1 MISCLPRPRLIRTGM
16 SWLLCLF
23 LAACAGAPGWMGSG
37 SKAPP
42 FRDPGLT
49 MQSARDAITAGKTT
63 KAEVM
68 AVLGPATVVKFDSGY
83 EVWAYREIPVG
94 QAVDRAA
101 DQAASRAEFI
111 ILFAPSGIVK
121 KTRIRPPT
129 VPPMK

>member
-1 MISCLPRPRLIRTGM
+1 MISGLLRHPLVRAGM
-16 SWLLCLF
+16 SWLLCLC
-23 LAACAGAPGWMGSG
+23 LAACAGAPGWLGSD

-42 FRDPGLT
+42 FRDPAMT
-49 MQSARDAITAGKTT
+49 MQSAREAIAVGKTT
-63 KAEVM
+63 KAEVI

-101 DQAASRAEFI
+101 DQAASRAEFV
-111 ILFAPSGIVK
+111 ILFTPSGIVK

-129 VPPMK
+129 IPPKT